1 MAGRDSGIDQTLEM
15 NNLVGGG
22 SWKRGGKHKTYQETG
37 GIRGEKKF
45 PVKPDEN
52 NRAPDQ

>member
-1 MAGRDSGIDQTLEM
+1 MAGRDRGIDQTLEM